1 MGGRGRAQGVCDDSD
16 PPRVNRI
23 RMPLLIQ
30 NLRSRIPRTPTDRSQ
45 HLILLLQMLRN
56 PEIRN
61 DQIVRFF
68 RAVEKVFGFEVS
80 VDYAV

>member
-1 MGGRGRAQGVCDDSD
+1 
-16 PPRVNRI
+16 
-23 RMPLLIQ
+23 
-30 NLRSRIPRTPTDRSQ
+30 
-45 HLILLLQMLRN
+45 MLRN